1 MEDNSIIQTIRSIY
15 IFFTLVLCFLF
26 AQPSE
31 ARYAAIVIDA
41 KDGHVLH
48 STNADTLNY
57 PASLTK
63 LMTLLLLFESLEQN
77 KLKMGTKLIASTKAS
92 KAQPSKLGL
101 QPGDII
107 TVRQAISALI
117 TKSANDVAVVVAE
130 QLSGSVHSFARAM
143 TRRARALGMNDT
155 TFRNPHGLPNRGH
168 LSTARDM
175 ALLSRV
181 LINKFPNYYNY
192 FATRKFHFKGRSF
205 KTHNKL
211 LGHYDGADGIKTG
224 YTNAA
229 GYNLSASAERD
240 GKRLIA
246 VVFGGKTAKF
256 RDNHVKNLLN
266 KCFAKISGSRQDD
279 ILTANAKPMHSNSP
293 IFFADPPPTQ
303 SIAAAEARK
312 LARQIAEDAK
322 LPPFSKPIVNPTPRG
337 AWMIQIGAYFKIAP
351 ATKRA
356 GKAAAKLSKF
366 GKNYDIAVMTAE
378 RKNRTLYRARLAGLS
393 RKDAYDACREL
404 KRHDFDCIPMSPTRT
419 YRRR

>member
-1 MEDNSIIQTIRSIY
+1 MRTLCL
-15 IFFTLVLCFLF
+15 FFTLVFCFSF
-26 AQPSE
+26 AHPSE
-31 ARYAAIVIDA
+31 SRYAAIVIDA

-63 LMTLLLLFESLEQN
+63 LMTLFMLFEALEQN
-77 KLKMGTKLIASTKAS
+77 KLKMDTNLITSPRAS

-101 QPGDII
+101 QPGDMI
-107 TVRQAISALI
+107 TVRKAISALI
-117 TKSANDVAVVVAE
+117 AKSANDVAVVVAE
-130 QLSGSVHSFARAM
+130 HLSGSVHSFAKAM
-143 TRRARALGMNDT
+143 TRRARALGMKDT

-175 ALLSRV
+175 ASLSRILV
-181 LINKFPNYYNY
+181 NKFPKYYNY

-240 GKRLIA
+240 GTRLIA
-246 VVFGGKTAKF
+246 VVFGGKTAMF
-256 RDNHVKNLLN
+256 RDNHVKKLLN
-266 KCFAKISGSRQDD
+266 KCFAKISAARQDD
-279 ILTANAKPMHSNSP
+279 ILTTNSKPIHSNST
-293 IFFADPPPTQ
+293 IFFADPHPTQ
-303 SIAAAEARK
+303 SIAATEARK
-312 LARQIAEDAK
+312 LARQIAEDAE
-322 LPPFSKPIVNPTPRG
+322 LPPFSQPIANLTPRRT
-337 AWMIQIGAYFKIAP
+337 WMIQIGAYFNIAP

-356 GKAAAKLSKF
+356 GKAAAKLSKS

-378 RKNRTLYRARLAGLS
+378 RENRTLYRARLAGLS
-393 RKDAYDACREL
+393 RKDAYAACREL
-404 KRHDFDCIPMSPTRT
+404 KRHDFDCIPMSPTRS

>member
-1 MEDNSIIQTIRSIY
+1 M
-15 IFFTLVLCFLF
+15 FFSAT
-26 AQPSE
+26 QSSE

-41 KDGHVLH
+41 KDGNVLH

-63 LMTLLLLFESLEQN
+63 LMTLLMLFEALEQD
-77 KLKMGTKLIASTKAS
+77 KLGISTELVTSTNASRAK
-92 KAQPSKLGL
+92 PSKLGL
-101 QPGDII
+101 KPGDII
-107 TVRQAISALI
+107 TVKQAISALI
-117 TKSANDVAVVVAE
+117 TKSANDVAVIVAE
-130 QLSGSVHSFARAM
+130 QLSGSVRSFARAM
-143 TRRARALGMNDT
+143 TRRARALGMKDT

-181 LINKFPNYYNY
+181 LINKFPRYYNY
-192 FATRKFHFKGRSF
+192 FATRKFYFKGHSF
-205 KTHNKL
+205 KNHNKL
-211 LGHYDGADGIKTG
+211 LGHYEGADGIKTG

-229 GYNLSASAERD
+229 GYNLAASAERD
-240 GKRLIA
+240 GTRLIA

-256 RDNHVKNLLN
+256 RDNHVKKLLN
-266 KCFAKISGSRQDD
+266 KCFAKTAVSRKAD
-279 ILTANAKPMHSNSP
+279 ILLKSSKPIHANSA
-293 IFFADPPPTQ
+293 IFFADPHPTQ
-303 SIAAAEARK
+303 SSVVTKARK
-312 LARQIAEDAK
+312 LARQIAKDAE
-322 LPPFSKPIVNPTPRG
+322 LPPFFKPIASPAQRG

-378 RKNRTLYRARLAGLS
+378 RENRTLYRARLAGLS

-404 KRHDFDCIPMSPTRT
+404 KRHDFDCIPMSPTRA
-419 YRRR
+419 YHRR